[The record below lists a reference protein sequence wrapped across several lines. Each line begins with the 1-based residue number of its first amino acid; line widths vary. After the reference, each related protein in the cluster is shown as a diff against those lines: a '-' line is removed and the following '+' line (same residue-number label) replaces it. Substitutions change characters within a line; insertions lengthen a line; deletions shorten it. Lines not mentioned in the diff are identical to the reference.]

1 MNNRLNFFYP
11 ITVLTLSA
19 LASPCQAVTWQYLD
33 AYNANGVPN
42 TLVDLS
48 AQLPPTLIS
57 DVNKRLPAYQNIK
70 YNDPKLITDNLG
82 ANIQLLDD
90 AEISVAYVASE
101 AGYQNSLGFFS
112 FDPASMPKAVSA
124 LNTKIL
130 FPRLPSYS
138 SGPLIKFGQAVNL
151 GKFKAG
157 TGVGFTLVSNG
168 WTWSGNQVNPNQA
181 SNAIFQT
188 IKELN
193 PEPAGLNAHNVLL
206 SKPEDGIVILGFED
220 MNRSDPSCD
229 HDFNDVVIAIKVTP
243 FSAIDRSQ
251 MSPLSKI
258 VKDTDGDTVQDNL
271 DAFPL
276 DPTRAARRFYP
287 SANGYGYLV
296 FEDNWPKIGD
306 FDMNDLA
313 LSYRAVETLNAQNQI
328 TDLTLTYN
336 IVARGAQNDSAFAV
350 HLPGVPRSAID
361 QTTST
366 LTVAS
371 QPSVPLVPESG
382 QSEAVVIMTPSALS
396 LTPTGSGWPCG
407 FFNTV
412 TTCPRFAPVP
422 LVAKIHFNQPL
433 ARGQMASAPYNP
445 FIYAAN
451 RYANAGRG
459 IEVHLVDHPPTA
471 KADPKY
477 FGTYDD
483 TTNPSQGKYYRTTT
497 NQAWGVDVPEN
508 WLYPAEW
515 NNINNVYLS
524 FPNWSAGIANL
535 TTTNWFVSNINAKLL
550 FKP

>member
-19 LASPCQAVTWQYLD
+19 LASPCQAITWQYFD
-33 AYNANGVPN
+33 THADNGVPK
-42 TLVDLS
+42 TLVDMS
-48 AQLPPTLIS
+48 AELPPTRVD
-57 DVNKRLPAYQNIK
+57 DVLKRLPERLNIK
-70 YNDPKLITDNLG
+70 NNDPTLLTDNLG

-90 AEISVAYVASE
+90 AEISVAYVTSQ
-101 AGYQNSLGFFS
+101 AGYENSLGFFA
-112 FDPASMPKAVSA
+112 FDPSSMPKAVSA

-130 FPRLPSYS
+130 FPRLPAW
-138 SGPLIKFGQAVNL
+138 SGPLIKFGQAVKL

-157 TGVGFTLVSNG
+157 TGVGFTLASNG
-168 WTWSGNQVNPNQA
+168 WSWSGYQVNPNEPG
-181 SNAIFQT
+181 SAIFQT

-193 PEPAGLNAHNVLL
+193 PEPAPFNAHTVLL
-206 SKPEDGIVILGFED
+206 SRPADGIVVLGFED

-229 HDFNDVVIAIKVTP
+229 HDFNDAVIAIKVTP

-258 VKDTDGDTVQDNL
+258 VTDTDVDTVQDNL

-313 LSYRAVETLNAQNQI
+313 LSYRAVETLNAKNQI

-366 LTVAS
+366 LSVAS

-382 QSEAVVIMTPSALS
+382 QSEAVLIMTPSALS

-445 FIYAAN
+445 FIYAN
-451 RYANAGRG
+451 RYAGRG

-483 TTNPSQGKYYRTTT
+483 TTTPSQGKYYRTTT
-497 NQAWGVDVPEN
+497 NQAWGVDVPEA

-524 FPNWSAGIANL
+524 FPSWSAGISNL
-535 TTTNWFVSNINAKLL
+535 TTTNWFVSNINAKLI